1 MVPESLKFLDISEDA
16 REVCVPRQ
24 TEMERDDIECGKE
37 REEGCAPKEKER
49 RKKNAVN
56 EVARDRDVRSAT
68 RKTLHI
74 SVTKF

>member
-1 MVPESLKFLDISEDA
+1 
-16 REVCVPRQ
+16 
-24 TEMERDDIECGKE
+24 MERDDIECGKE